1 MLQNTIVFA
10 TVINNNYS
18 IIKLRFRF
26 VRQLTHR
33 QNDNNFNLF
42 IDRSLYVE
50 HKIIAML
57 GYIGDGSASRV
68 HWQKYHSTRIPISVF
83 LFRFKRAYVI
93 VSMRY
98 EGKQET
104 EENKKK
110 KREVTNEQ
118 QGVMARRSKKKEKEE
133 RLATSQSLEGAVE
146 AALPGRK
153 EKKYGTEINAAPS
166 NLDPSSLRINGNERN
181 GSRKSFFFFFL
192 STMLATFA
200 RQCCTLLNVCT
211 RKNNFFY
218 CLFMRTSKCVACSVN
233 EQFGHYATN
242 CALGIVSWVCTM
254 YMTLQTDTNFL
265 LNVKD

>member
-133 RLATSQSLEGAVE
+133 RLATSQSLEPSRRLSQEGKRRNME
-146 AALPGRK
+146 QKLMLLPR
-153 EKKYGTEINAAPS
+153 IWIR
-166 NLDPSSLRINGNERN
+166 LRCG
-181 GSRKSFFFFFL
+181 
-192 STMLATFA
+192 
-200 RQCCTLLNVCT
+200 
-211 RKNNFFY
+211 
-218 CLFMRTSKCVACSVN
+218 
-233 EQFGHYATN
+233 
-242 CALGIVSWVCTM
+242 
-254 YMTLQTDTNFL
+254 
-265 LNVKD
+265 